1 MLAERKTRPLPKIL
15 QAEAALKDG
24 PVLELGEGSAGVI
37 NHTFRFTLN
46 VLAKGTKDS
55 LIAGYRRSHV
65 V

>member
-1 MLAERKTRPLPKIL
+1 MLAERNTWALQKIL

-24 PVLELGEGSAGVI
+24 PGIGEGSAGVI